1 MLDPSQENTETPKE
15 TKDLLPTMN
24 PDEEISLDSF
34 FQMAGMDSSQLEALC
49 GPITSTTT
57 PDDVHI
63 SLAEKNASFTH
74 QLQSTDTEETINHIK
89 ARYEAEIASYKRK
102 LSSYQD
108 GQQKQAQLIQ
118 KLQAKVMQYKKS
130 NSDLE
135 LEVEQLKAELET
147 SNKVLQTTTET
158 LNSRIDV
165 AETRARALEQE
176 RSYDMEN
183 TVNKLQ
189 EEQQRSSELS
199 RANELLRDQLE
210 QAVQAN
216 QGLSQDVARLTL
228 AWRHAAQQLDK
239 RESEWREEESA
250 FNDYFAAEHNRLLSL
265 WRAVVALRRQFAD
278 LRQQTDKDL
287 TNTRSEFTRY
297 INNIQS
303 ACTNLEANLRATE
316 AQNQA
321 SQVKTASFIEADM
334 TNRIQGL
341 TESLAR
347 SQARLAETET
357 KLTEVM
363 TAKER
368 LATQLAERDRILT
381 TMKQLH
387 TNFDIDVSLMK
398 NAKSYKRGKRLLH
411 DVLDN
416 HVTTMDMHKHDDCLS
431 EFEDEDDHL
440 KATKRLIEHTHVMHH
455 ALSQIAQLIIWD
467 ATIAD
472 TDEAQEPILN
482 LQNPDWSSTRIIPP
496 YSTESKQTASDLSP
510 DSKTRNDTNDANQQG
525 NKIHY
530 TKPAE
535 DIASLR
541 RLAHSKYQ
549 AGTSLHLAESTVNAV
564 QSALNRRATHVHRL
578 RLRSSGLKEQL
589 NNLTRR
595 GEESDMEKK
604 RLSEQLARLREEL
617 EVQNL
622 EMDKLSRERDRIK
635 QTLSLTKEE
644 HEMSE
649 SARQNLNEHVHE
661 IESELDRLR
670 TSLHDMRKQRD
681 ETITERDNLQ
691 TELDRTLRELDAIQK
706 TLSSTEQRAVNF
718 REELA
723 TIREQLRRVELE
735 KEILDQ
741 EKNDAITGAG
751 KIQAKIDELNEELN
765 QAHNREIQ
773 YKSRIA
779 RLETV
784 LESQEHD
791 AEQLTHQISLT
802 HAKET
807 RLAEE
812 RANLRVEL
820 QEQRDELEKLYSEK
834 SLTQSE
840 LEQARESTMRAE
852 TAKSRLEA
860 ELGDLARERMTLTES
875 LSEAQRQ
882 KASLME
888 DISTFR
894 RDSERQESLIMRLTN
909 EKEAISRHK
918 AELLLQLSI
927 VERDNRHLT
936 EIINTL
942 KSEKENLEAS
952 LFDMQQTI
960 EQLYHKQSQLE
971 RDVTDLRSRRDELQ
985 AELCRAHSNFQI
997 ELEKSERNSKK
1008 VGDQLTNELEDLR
1021 IALINAEK
1029 RAEEAENACLQ
1040 AVARADQ
1047 AVSLIDKQQ
1056 QQQKHLDVEQ
1066 LVDREYELRNS
1077 AEEMNRLTK
1086 ELLAAQRERD
1096 EARLLAER
1104 ERQRELSRATEEKIS
1119 LQEKVNA
1126 LQETITELQVTLD
1139 RTQKDAS
1146 TREEHERS
1154 ALRKATEEVRSF
1166 RNQLQEACSEHEREN
1181 RELRMR
1187 IHSLESQR
1195 DQWTKEVSELQL
1207 QIRLA
1212 EEVRDTNR
1220 TELVDSTCR
1229 IRALEET
1236 NDSSRRECSE
1246 LHQKL
1251 GELERENNA
1260 INRSNEELRK
1270 QLKCVELERVDLIR
1284 MTNSLKSKLQGTEM
1298 DRTSSEKRVAD
1309 LQVDLKEVTTLA
1321 NESKR
1326 EIVELRSK
1334 LQRLETEKVKLT
1346 EEIEE
1351 LKVRLRDSVNQE
1363 ESLKREKVTLKQKL
1377 MEIESTKSTLQSELT
1392 DLNHQ
1397 MSELEEILRSRERTA
1412 NQAAEDWQKDYQRLI
1427 ESRKSLQSK
1436 LDNSNIVISEL
1447 RTLLAESQTCIK
1459 GLESELNETLT
1470 TRQEAEAR
1478 LSAIHSILRR
1488 LIGFRQS
1495 QYTTQLQDMNKQQQQ
1510 MQQLNGHFDSSLAE
1524 QIDTLDKS
1532 HDAHSQWDYD
1542 GYMKNTSGI
1551 DSFEQQIDGF
1561 NESDSRRIKMMA
1573 EQVLNSQQDIK
1584 PEVSYTFRSE
1594 QIPKPRARGR
1604 RRYEAYTSS
1613 DPEDAQQKS
1622 LRRAKSASPTR
1633 VNRHDGF
1640 VLRSTSTE
1648 RANQQR
1654 LIDSTFYSGDENG
1667 YSFYPNYLT
1676 HLNDWSYKWLD
1687 TIRYHMNGYRVHA
1700 LPGSNLDPGAVRL
1713 ALRRFLRHLVKI
1725 ERERDDFDIKS
1736 KLNEEKLIEYS
1747 RQLNEREEQ
1756 LNEMRTNI
1764 NEMEKGKLE
1773 IMEQLNKMK
1782 NTITEHEN
1790 EMSKREY
1797 QYTTLNNQIKTLE
1810 QQLNSCETEKN
1821 QLQIRLDKSRAV
1833 EMKLEENR
1841 RELLHSL
1848 EEAETRYTQAEIV
1861 RRQLEGELQRCQ
1873 TMLNELES
1881 DKENLQSRLN
1891 LTGRQGTEMEMKIYN
1906 LQIELERATNAL
1918 DQTTLCVAELRDQ
1931 LTREKLAYANLQQ
1944 ELTRTQEHMEALQK
1958 RELNAEQEKRL
1969 LQERLDNNKTLLND
1983 TKVQLHEMMERVQKL
1998 QQETTDAATKRSEVE
2013 IQLKQLEKMSTECQH
2028 TNNELQIKINN
2039 IQVENANLTEKNANL
2054 LRSMNDAGIQKHEID
2069 CELTRVRREQI
2080 QWKKMAEK
2088 MERERAREQELNH
2101 TLRNE
2106 NSELMA
2112 TIRGLEE
2119 ETLNLRRE
2127 IQKLQVHMAQ
2137 QDEQYAAQLIE
2148 VNTKQRQELE
2158 NELDRQRN
2166 ALNDTQK
2173 TLQLKERSYKQRVR
2187 GLEDQIQQLKDQLAH
2202 ETNKRQLLY
2211 LKNPSSVNQSQP
2223 SLTSYGSSV
2232 TTTGCDYAE
2241 MKSAIDNNHQQDSF
2255 MMGLYKPTTAP
2266 SRYDP
2271 YYYQVTGS
2279 IPARLNRSTGSNLL
2293 IKPRRSFVEPRLY
2306 QSTTKINK
2314 QNLSN
2319 RYHSD
2324 DRNQQQQQHPEE
2336 NITTNTNI
2344 SPLEQPSLT
2353 RTPIAAS
2360 RSTWHESRDSAATIN
2375 RSTSDSTIRRIEDKS

>member
-1 MLDPSQENTETPKE
+1 
-15 TKDLLPTMN
+15 MN

-49 GPITSTTT
+49 CPISSTPACT

-63 SLAEKNASFTH
+63 SLAEKNSPFTH
-74 QLQSTDTEETINHIK
+74 QIQLTDTEETINHIK
-89 ARYEAEIASYKRK
+89 ARYEAEIANYKKK

-118 KLQAKVMQYKKS
+118 KLQAK
-130 NSDLE
+130 
-135 LEVEQLKAELET
+135 
-147 SNKVLQTTTET
+147 LQTTTET

-183 TVNKLQ
+183 TVNKLH
-189 EEQQRSSELS
+189 EEQQRSNELS
-199 RANELLRDQLE
+199 RENELLRDQLE
-210 QAVQAN
+210 QAIQAN

-250 FNDYFAAEHNRLLSL
+250 FNDYFAAEHSRLLSL

-287 TNTRSEFTRY
+287 TNTRTEFTRY
-297 INNIQS
+297 IGNIQS
-303 ACTNLEANLRATE
+303 ACNNLEANIRTAE

-321 SQVKTASFIEADM
+321 SQVKTSSFIEADM
-334 TNRIQGL
+334 ANRIQGL

-357 KLTEVM
+357 KLTDVM

-387 TNFDIDVSLMK
+387 SNFDIDSSLIK
-398 NAKSYKRGKRLLH
+398 NSKSYKRGKRLH
-411 DVLDN
+411 DVLDS
-416 HVTTMDMHKHDDCLS
+416 TTADINKHNDDLL

-482 LQNPDWSSTRIIPP
+482 LQNPDWSSTRIIP
-496 YSTESKQTASDLSP
+496 YSIESKQPVSDLSP
-510 DSKTRNDTNDANQQG
+510 NSKVQNEESDINQQG
-525 NKIHY
+525 NKIY
-530 TKPAE
+530 YIKPE
-535 DIASLR
+535 DISSLR

-549 AGTSLHLAESTVNAV
+549 AGSSLHLAESTVNAV

-595 GEESDMEKK
+595 GEESDVERK

-617 EVQNL
+617 EVQSL
-622 EMDKLSRERDRIK
+622 EVDKLSRERDRIK
-635 QTLSLTKEE
+635 QSLSLTKEE

-649 SARQNLNEHVHE
+649 SARQNLNEHVRE
-661 IESELDRLR
+661 IESELDRLK

-681 ETITERDNLQ
+681 EAISERDNLQ
-691 TELDRTLRELDAIQK
+691 TEQGRTLRELDAIQK
-706 TLSSTEQRAVNF
+706 TLGSTEQRVVNF

-741 EKNDAITGAG
+741 EKNDAITAAG
-751 KIQAKIDELNEELN
+751 KIQAKIDELNEDLN
-765 QAHNREIQ
+765 QAHNRENQ

-802 HAKET
+802 HAKES

-820 QEQRDELEKLYSEK
+820 QEQRDKIEKLYSEK

-852 TAKSRLEA
+852 TARSRLEA

-888 DISTFR
+888 DVSTFR
-894 RDSERQESLIMRLTN
+894 RDSERQEALIMRLTN

-927 VERDNRHLT
+927 IERDNRHLT

-942 KSEKENLEAS
+942 KSEKENLESS

-960 EQLYHKQSQLE
+960 EQLYYKQSQLE
-971 RDVTDLRSRRDELQ
+971 RDVSDLKNRRDELQ

-1029 RAEEAENACLQ
+1029 RAEEAEKACLQ
-1040 AVARADQ
+1040 AVERADQ
-1047 AVSLIDKQQ
+1047 AVNLIDKQQ
-1056 QQQKHLDVEQ
+1056 HVDVEQ
-1066 LVDREYELRNS
+1066 LVNREYELRSS

-1086 ELLAAQRERD
+1086 ELLTAQRERD
-1096 EARLLAER
+1096 EARLLGER
-1104 ERQRELSRATEEKIS
+1104 ERQRELSRATEEKVG

-1126 LQETITELQVTLD
+1126 LQETITELQITLE

-1146 TREEHERS
+1146 VREDRETS
-1154 ALRKATEEVRSF
+1154 ALRKATEEVKSF

-1187 IHSLESQR
+1187 IHSLESQK
-1195 DQWTKEVSELQL
+1195 DQWRKEVSELQIK
-1207 QIRLA
+1207 IRLA
-1212 EEVRDTNR
+1212 EEVRDTNH
-1220 TELVDSTCR
+1220 TELVDSTYR
-1229 IRALEET
+1229 IRALEEI

-1246 LHQKL
+1246 LSQKL
-1251 GELERENNA
+1251 GELEREKNA

-1270 QLKCVELERVDLIR
+1270 QLKCIELERVDLVR

-1309 LQVDLKEVTTLA
+1309 LQVGLKEATSLA

-1326 EIVELRSK
+1326 EIVELRGK
-1334 LQRLETEKVKLT
+1334 LQRVESENVKLT

-1351 LKVRLRDSVNQE
+1351 LKARLRESVNQE
-1363 ESLKREKVTLKQKL
+1363 ESLKREKVSLKQKL
-1377 MEIESTKSTLQSELT
+1377 MEIESAKSTLQSELT

-1412 NQAAEDWQKDYQRLI
+1412 NQAAEDWQKDYQRLV

-1495 QYTTQLQDMNKQQQQ
+1495 QYTTQLQNVNKQQQR
-1510 MQQLNGHFDSSLAE
+1510 QQLNDNFDSSLAE
-1524 QIDTLDKS
+1524 HIDELDKS
-1532 HDAHSQWDYD
+1532 HDVNSQWDYD

-1561 NESDSRRIKMMA
+1561 NDSDSKKLKMMA
-1573 EQVLNSQQDIK
+1573 EKVLSSQQDIK
-1584 PEVSYTFRSE
+1584 PEVLYTFRSE
-1594 QIPKPRARGR
+1594 QFPKPRVRGR
-1604 RRYEAYTSS
+1604 RRYEAYTNS
-1613 DPEDAQQKS
+1613 DPEYTRQ
-1622 LRRAKSASPTR
+1622 RRAKSASPTR
-1633 VNRHDGF
+1633 VNRYDGF
-1640 VLRSTSTE
+1640 ALRSTSTE
-1648 RANQQR
+1648 RADQQR

-1667 YSFYPNYLT
+1667 LLFHPDYLT
-1676 HLNDWSYKWLD
+1676 HLSDWSYKWLD
-1687 TIRYHMNGYRVHA
+1687 TIRYHMNSYRTHA

-1725 ERERDDFDIKS
+1725 ERERDDFDIKA
-1736 KLNEEKLIEYS
+1736 KLNEEKVVEYS

-1756 LNEMRTNI
+1756 LNEMKTNV
-1764 NEMEKGKLE
+1764 NDMEKGKLE

-1797 QYTTLNNQIKTLE
+1797 QYTTLHNQIKCLE
-1810 QQLNSCETEKN
+1810 QQLSTCEAEKN
-1821 QLQIRLDKSRAV
+1821 QLQIRLEKSRAA
-1833 EMKLEENR
+1833 EIKLEENR

-1873 TMLNELES
+1873 TILSELES

-1891 LTGRQGTEMEMKIYN
+1891 VSGRQGTEMEMKIYN

-1944 ELTRTQEHMEALQK
+1944 ELTRTQEHMEASQK

-1969 LQERLDNNKTLLND
+1969 LQERLDNNKNLLND

-1998 QQETTDAATKRSEVE
+1998 QMETTDAAAKRSEVE
-2013 IQLKQLEKMSTECQH
+2013 IQLKQLERLSTECQH
-2028 TNNELQIKINN
+2028 TNNELQMKINN

-2069 CELTRVRREQI
+2069 CELTRVRKEQI

-2088 MERERAREQELNH
+2088 MERERTKEQELNN

-2106 NSELMA
+2106 NSVLMT

-2173 TLQLKERSYKQRVR
+2173 TLQLKERSYKQRIR
-2187 GLEDQIQQLKDQLAH
+2187 GLEDQIQQLKDQLTH
-2202 ETNKRQLLY
+2202 ETSKRQLLY

-2223 SLTSYGSSV
+2223 SLTSYGTSV
-2232 TTTGCDYAE
+2232 TTTGYDYTE
-2241 MKSAIDNNHQQDSF
+2241 MKSSIDNNRQQDSF
-2255 MMGLYKPTTAP
+2255 LVGLYKPTTAP

-2271 YYYQVTGS
+2271 YYYQLTGS

-2293 IKPRRSFVEPRLY
+2293 IKPRRSFIESRPY
-2306 QSTTKINK
+2306 QSTTKIDKTNPST
-2314 QNLSN
+2314 Q
-2319 RYHSD
+2319 YHSD
-2324 DRNQQQQQHPEE
+2324 ERNRQRPEE
-2336 NITTNTNI
+2336 NITTNTDI
-2344 SPLEQPSLT
+2344 SPLEQSSLP

-2360 RSTWHESRDSAATIN
+2360 RSTWHESRDSTATIN
-2375 RSTSDSTIRRIEDKS
+2375 RSTSDSTIRPREDKSKGDN

>member
-1 MLDPSQENTETPKE
+1 
-15 TKDLLPTMN
+15 MN

-49 GPITSTTT
+49 CPISSTPACT

-63 SLAEKNASFTH
+63 SLAEKNSPFTH
-74 QLQSTDTEETINHIK
+74 QIQLTDTEETINHIK
-89 ARYEAEIASYKRK
+89 ARYEAEIANYKKK

-118 KLQAKVMQYKKS
+118 KLQAK
-130 NSDLE
+130 
-135 LEVEQLKAELET
+135 
-147 SNKVLQTTTET
+147 LQTTTET

-183 TVNKLQ
+183 TVNKLH
-189 EEQQRSSELS
+189 EEQQRSNELS
-199 RANELLRDQLE
+199 RENELLRDQLE
-210 QAVQAN
+210 QAIQAN

-250 FNDYFAAEHNRLLSL
+250 FNDYFAAEHSRLLSL

-287 TNTRSEFTRY
+287 TNTRTEFTRY
-297 INNIQS
+297 IGNIQS
-303 ACTNLEANLRATE
+303 ACNNLEANIRTAE

-321 SQVKTASFIEADM
+321 SQVKTSSFIEADM
-334 TNRIQGL
+334 ANRIQGL

-357 KLTEVM
+357 KLTDVM

-387 TNFDIDVSLMK
+387 SNFDIDSSLIK
-398 NAKSYKRGKRLLH
+398 NSKSYKRGKRLH
-411 DVLDN
+411 DVLDS
-416 HVTTMDMHKHDDCLS
+416 TTADINKHNDDLL

-482 LQNPDWSSTRIIPP
+482 LQNPDWSSTRIIP
-496 YSTESKQTASDLSP
+496 YSIESKQPVSDLSP
-510 DSKTRNDTNDANQQG
+510 NSKVQNEESDINQQG
-525 NKIHY
+525 NKIY
-530 TKPAE
+530 YIKPE
-535 DIASLR
+535 DISSLR

-549 AGTSLHLAESTVNAV
+549 AGSSLHLAESTVNAV

-595 GEESDMEKK
+595 GEESDVERK

-617 EVQNL
+617 EVQSL
-622 EMDKLSRERDRIK
+622 EVDKLSRERDRIK
-635 QTLSLTKEE
+635 QSLSLTKEE

-649 SARQNLNEHVHE
+649 SARQNLNEHVRE
-661 IESELDRLR
+661 IESELDRLK

-681 ETITERDNLQ
+681 EAISERDNLQ
-691 TELDRTLRELDAIQK
+691 TEQGRTLRELDAIQK
-706 TLSSTEQRAVNF
+706 TLGSTEQRVVNF

-741 EKNDAITGAG
+741 EKNDAITAAG
-751 KIQAKIDELNEELN
+751 KIQAKIDELNEDLN
-765 QAHNREIQ
+765 QAHNRENQ

-802 HAKET
+802 HAKES

-820 QEQRDELEKLYSEK
+820 QEQRDEIEKLYSEK

-852 TAKSRLEA
+852 TARSRLEA

-888 DISTFR
+888 DVSTFR
-894 RDSERQESLIMRLTN
+894 RDSERQEALIMRLTN

-927 VERDNRHLT
+927 IERDNRHLT

-942 KSEKENLEAS
+942 KSEKENLESS

-960 EQLYHKQSQLE
+960 EQLYYKQSQLE
-971 RDVTDLRSRRDELQ
+971 RDVSDLKNRRDELQ

-1029 RAEEAENACLQ
+1029 RAEEAEKACLQ
-1040 AVARADQ
+1040 AVERADQ
-1047 AVSLIDKQQ
+1047 AVNLIDKQQ
-1056 QQQKHLDVEQ
+1056 HVDVEQ
-1066 LVDREYELRNS
+1066 LVNREYELRSS

-1086 ELLAAQRERD
+1086 ELLTAQRERD
-1096 EARLLAER
+1096 EARLLGER
-1104 ERQRELSRATEEKIS
+1104 ERQRELSRATEEKVG

-1126 LQETITELQVTLD
+1126 LQETITELQITLE

-1146 TREEHERS
+1146 VREDRETS
-1154 ALRKATEEVRSF
+1154 ALRKATEEVKSF

-1187 IHSLESQR
+1187 IHSLESQK
-1195 DQWTKEVSELQL
+1195 DQWRKEVSELQIK
-1207 QIRLA
+1207 IRLA
-1212 EEVRDTNR
+1212 EEVRDTNH
-1220 TELVDSTCR
+1220 TELVDSTYR
-1229 IRALEET
+1229 IRALEEI

-1246 LHQKL
+1246 LSQKL
-1251 GELERENNA
+1251 GELEREKNA

-1270 QLKCVELERVDLIR
+1270 QLKCVELERVDLVR

-1309 LQVDLKEVTTLA
+1309 LQVGLKEATSLA

-1326 EIVELRSK
+1326 EIVELRGK
-1334 LQRLETEKVKLT
+1334 LQRVESENVKLT

-1351 LKVRLRDSVNQE
+1351 LKARLRESVNQE
-1363 ESLKREKVTLKQKL
+1363 ESLKREKVSLKQKL
-1377 MEIESTKSTLQSELT
+1377 MEIESAKSTLQSELT

-1412 NQAAEDWQKDYQRLI
+1412 NQAAEDWQKDYQRLV

-1495 QYTTQLQDMNKQQQQ
+1495 QYTTQLQNVNKQQQR
-1510 MQQLNGHFDSSLAE
+1510 QQLNDNFDSSLAE
-1524 QIDTLDKS
+1524 HIDELDKS
-1532 HDAHSQWDYD
+1532 HDVNSQWDYD

-1561 NESDSRRIKMMA
+1561 NDSDSKKLKMMA
-1573 EQVLNSQQDIK
+1573 EKVLSSQQDIK
-1584 PEVSYTFRSE
+1584 PEVLYTFRSE
-1594 QIPKPRARGR
+1594 QFPKPRVRGR
-1604 RRYEAYTSS
+1604 RRYEAYTNS
-1613 DPEDAQQKS
+1613 DPEYTRQ
-1622 LRRAKSASPTR
+1622 RRAKSASPTR
-1633 VNRHDGF
+1633 VNRYDGF
-1640 VLRSTSTE
+1640 ALRSTSTE
-1648 RANQQR
+1648 RADQQR

-1667 YSFYPNYLT
+1667 LLFHPDYLT
-1676 HLNDWSYKWLD
+1676 HLSDWSYKWLD
-1687 TIRYHMNGYRVHA
+1687 TIRYHMNSYRTHA

-1725 ERERDDFDIKS
+1725 ERERDDFDIKA
-1736 KLNEEKLIEYS
+1736 KLNEEKVVEYS

-1756 LNEMRTNI
+1756 LNEMKTNV
-1764 NEMEKGKLE
+1764 NDMEKGKLE

-1797 QYTTLNNQIKTLE
+1797 QYTTLHNQIKCLE
-1810 QQLNSCETEKN
+1810 QQLSTCEAEKN
-1821 QLQIRLDKSRAV
+1821 QLQIRLEKSRAA
-1833 EMKLEENR
+1833 EIKLEENR

-1873 TMLNELES
+1873 TILSELES

-1891 LTGRQGTEMEMKIYN
+1891 VSGRQGTEMEMKIYN

-1944 ELTRTQEHMEALQK
+1944 ELTRTQEHMEASQK

-1969 LQERLDNNKTLLND
+1969 LQERLDNNKNLLND

-1998 QQETTDAATKRSEVE
+1998 QMETTDAAAKRSEVE
-2013 IQLKQLEKMSTECQH
+2013 IQLKQLERLSTECQH
-2028 TNNELQIKINN
+2028 TNNELQMKINN

-2069 CELTRVRREQI
+2069 CELTRVRKEQI

-2088 MERERAREQELNH
+2088 MERERTKEQELNN

-2106 NSELMA
+2106 NSVLMT

-2173 TLQLKERSYKQRVR
+2173 TLQLKERSYKQRIR
-2187 GLEDQIQQLKDQLAH
+2187 GLEDQIQQLKDQLTH
-2202 ETNKRQLLY
+2202 ETSKRQLLY

-2223 SLTSYGSSV
+2223 SLTSYGTSV
-2232 TTTGCDYAE
+2232 TTTGYDYTE
-2241 MKSAIDNNHQQDSF
+2241 MKSSIDNNRQQDSF
-2255 MMGLYKPTTAP
+2255 LVGLYKPTTAP

-2271 YYYQVTGS
+2271 YYYQLTGS

-2293 IKPRRSFVEPRLY
+2293 IKPRRSFIESRPY
-2306 QSTTKINK
+2306 QSTTKIDKTNPST
-2314 QNLSN
+2314 Q
-2319 RYHSD
+2319 YHSD
-2324 DRNQQQQQHPEE
+2324 ERNRQRPEE
-2336 NITTNTNI
+2336 NITTNTDI
-2344 SPLEQPSLT
+2344 SPLEQSSLP

-2360 RSTWHESRDSAATIN
+2360 RSTWHESRDSTATIN
-2375 RSTSDSTIRRIEDKS
+2375 RSTSDSTIRPREDKSKGDN

>member
-1 MLDPSQENTETPKE
+1 
-15 TKDLLPTMN
+15 MN

-49 GPITSTTT
+49 CPISSTPACT

-63 SLAEKNASFTH
+63 SLAEKNSPFTH
-74 QLQSTDTEETINHIK
+74 QIQLTDTEETINHIK
-89 ARYEAEIASYKRK
+89 ARYEAEIANYKKK

-118 KLQAKVMQYKKS
+118 KLQAK
-130 NSDLE
+130 
-135 LEVEQLKAELET
+135 
-147 SNKVLQTTTET
+147 LQTTTET

-183 TVNKLQ
+183 TVNKLH
-189 EEQQRSSELS
+189 EEQQRSNELS
-199 RANELLRDQLE
+199 RENELLRDQLE
-210 QAVQAN
+210 QAIQAN

-250 FNDYFAAEHNRLLSL
+250 FNDYFAAEHSRLLSL

-287 TNTRSEFTRY
+287 TNTRTEFTRY
-297 INNIQS
+297 IGNIQS
-303 ACTNLEANLRATE
+303 ACNNLEANIRTAE

-321 SQVKTASFIEADM
+321 SQVKTSSFIEADM
-334 TNRIQGL
+334 ANRIQGL

-357 KLTEVM
+357 KLTDVM

-387 TNFDIDVSLMK
+387 SNFDIDSPLIK
-398 NAKSYKRGKRLLH
+398 NSKSYKRGKRLH

-416 HVTTMDMHKHDDCLS
+416 TTADINKHNDDLL

-482 LQNPDWSSTRIIPP
+482 LQNPDWSSTRIIP
-496 YSTESKQTASDLSP
+496 YSIESKQPVSDLLP
-510 DSKTRNDTNDANQQG
+510 NSKVKNEESDINQQG
-525 NKIHY
+525 NKIY
-530 TKPAE
+530 YIKPE
-535 DIASLR
+535 DISSLR

-549 AGTSLHLAESTVNAV
+549 AGSSLHLAESTVNAV

-595 GEESDMEKK
+595 GEESDVERK

-617 EVQNL
+617 EVQSL
-622 EMDKLSRERDRIK
+622 EVDKLSRERDRIK
-635 QTLSLTKEE
+635 QSLSLTKEE

-649 SARQNLNEHVHE
+649 SARQNLNEHVRE
-661 IESELDRLR
+661 IESELDRLK

-681 ETITERDNLQ
+681 EAISERDNLQ
-691 TELDRTLRELDAIQK
+691 TEQGRTLRELDAIQK
-706 TLSSTEQRAVNF
+706 TLGSTEQRAVNF

-741 EKNDAITGAG
+741 EKNDAITAAG
-751 KIQAKIDELNEELN
+751 KIQAKIDELNEDLN
-765 QAHNREIQ
+765 QAHNRENQ

-802 HAKET
+802 HAKES

-820 QEQRDELEKLYSEK
+820 QEQRDEIEKLYSEK

-852 TAKSRLEA
+852 TARSRLEA

-888 DISTFR
+888 DVSTFR
-894 RDSERQESLIMRLTN
+894 RDSERQEALIMRLTN

-927 VERDNRHLT
+927 IERDNRHLT

-942 KSEKENLEAS
+942 KSEKENLESS

-960 EQLYHKQSQLE
+960 EQLYYKQSQLE
-971 RDVTDLRSRRDELQ
+971 RDVSDLKNRRDELQ

-1029 RAEEAENACLQ
+1029 RAEEAEKACLQ
-1040 AVARADQ
+1040 AVERADQ
-1047 AVSLIDKQQ
+1047 AVNLIDKQQ
-1056 QQQKHLDVEQ
+1056 HVDVEQ
-1066 LVDREYELRNS
+1066 LVNREYELRSS

-1086 ELLAAQRERD
+1086 ELLTAQRERD

-1104 ERQRELSRATEEKIS
+1104 ERQRELSRATEEKVG

-1126 LQETITELQVTLD
+1126 LQETITELQITLE

-1146 TREEHERS
+1146 VREDRERS

-1187 IHSLESQR
+1187 IHSLESQK
-1195 DQWTKEVSELQL
+1195 DQWTKEVSELQIK
-1207 QIRLA
+1207 IRLA
-1212 EEVRDTNR
+1212 EEVRDTNH
-1220 TELVDSTCR
+1220 TELVDSTYR
-1229 IRALEET
+1229 IRALEEI

-1246 LHQKL
+1246 LSQKL
-1251 GELERENNA
+1251 GELEREKNA

-1270 QLKCVELERVDLIR
+1270 QLKCVELERVDLVR

-1309 LQVDLKEVTTLA
+1309 LQVGLKEATSLA

-1326 EIVELRSK
+1326 EIVELRGK
-1334 LQRLETEKVKLT
+1334 LQRVESENVKLT

-1351 LKVRLRDSVNQE
+1351 LKARLRESVNQE
-1363 ESLKREKVTLKQKL
+1363 ESLKREKVSLKQKL
-1377 MEIESTKSTLQSELT
+1377 MEIESAKSTLQSELT

-1412 NQAAEDWQKDYQRLI
+1412 NQAAEDWQKDYQRLV

-1488 LIGFRQS
+1488 LLGFRQS
-1495 QYTTQLQDMNKQQQQ
+1495 QYTTQLQNMNKQQQR
-1510 MQQLNGHFDSSLAE
+1510 QQLNDNFDSSLAE
-1524 QIDTLDKS
+1524 HIDELDKS
-1532 HDAHSQWDYD
+1532 HDVNSQWDYD

-1561 NESDSRRIKMMA
+1561 NDSDSKKLKMMA
-1573 EQVLNSQQDIK
+1573 EKVLSSQQDIK
-1584 PEVSYTFRSE
+1584 PEVLYTFRSE
-1594 QIPKPRARGR
+1594 QFPKPRVRGR
-1604 RRYEAYTSS
+1604 RRYEAYTNS
-1613 DPEDAQQKS
+1613 DPEYTRQKS

-1633 VNRHDGF
+1633 VNRYDGF
-1640 VLRSTSTE
+1640 ALRSTSTE
-1648 RANQQR
+1648 RADQQR

-1667 YSFYPNYLT
+1667 LLFHPDYLT
-1676 HLNDWSYKWLD
+1676 HLSDWSYKWLD
-1687 TIRYHMNGYRVHA
+1687 TIRYHMNSYRTHA

-1725 ERERDDFDIKS
+1725 ERERDDFDIKA
-1736 KLNEEKLIEYS
+1736 KLNEEKVVEYS

-1756 LNEMRTNI
+1756 LNEMKTNV
-1764 NEMEKGKLE
+1764 NDMEKGKLE

-1797 QYTTLNNQIKTLE
+1797 QYTTLHNQIKCLE
-1810 QQLNSCETEKN
+1810 QQLSTCEAEKN
-1821 QLQIRLDKSRAV
+1821 QLQIRLEKSRAA
-1833 EMKLEENR
+1833 EIKLEENR

-1873 TMLNELES
+1873 TILSELES

-1891 LTGRQGTEMEMKIYN
+1891 VSGRQGTEMEMKIYN

-1944 ELTRTQEHMEALQK
+1944 ELTRTQEHMEASQK

-1969 LQERLDNNKTLLND
+1969 LQERLDNNKNLLND

-1998 QQETTDAATKRSEVE
+1998 QMETTDAAAKRSEVE
-2013 IQLKQLEKMSTECQH
+2013 IQLKQLERLSTECQH
-2028 TNNELQIKINN
+2028 TNNELQMKINN

-2069 CELTRVRREQI
+2069 CELTRVRKEQI

-2088 MERERAREQELNH
+2088 MERERTKEQELNN

-2106 NSELMA
+2106 NSVLMT

-2173 TLQLKERSYKQRVR
+2173 TLQLKERSYKQRIR
-2187 GLEDQIQQLKDQLAH
+2187 GLEDQIQQLKDQLTH
-2202 ETNKRQLLY
+2202 ETSKRQLLY

-2232 TTTGCDYAE
+2232 TTTGYDYTE
-2241 MKSAIDNNHQQDSF
+2241 MKSSIDNNRQQDSF
-2255 MMGLYKPTTAP
+2255 LVGLYKPTTAP

-2271 YYYQVTGS
+2271 YYYQLTGS

-2293 IKPRRSFVEPRLY
+2293 IKPRRSFIESRPY
-2306 QSTTKINK
+2306 QSTTKIDKTNPST
-2314 QNLSN
+2314 Q
-2319 RYHSD
+2319 YHSD
-2324 DRNQQQQQHPEE
+2324 ERNRQRLEE
-2336 NITTNTNI
+2336 NITTNTDI
-2344 SPLEQPSLT
+2344 SPLEQSSLP

-2360 RSTWHESRDSAATIN
+2360 RSTWRESRDSTATIN
-2375 RSTSDSTIRRIEDKS
+2375 RSTSDSTIRPREDKSKGDN

>member
-1 MLDPSQENTETPKE
+1 
-15 TKDLLPTMN
+15 
-24 PDEEISLDSF
+24 
-34 FQMAGMDSSQLEALC
+34 
-49 GPITSTTT
+49 
-57 PDDVHI
+57 
-63 SLAEKNASFTH
+63 
-74 QLQSTDTEETINHIK
+74 
-89 ARYEAEIASYKRK
+89 
-102 LSSYQD
+102 
-108 GQQKQAQLIQ
+108 
-118 KLQAKVMQYKKS
+118 
-130 NSDLE
+130 
-135 LEVEQLKAELET
+135 
-147 SNKVLQTTTET
+147 
-158 LNSRIDV
+158 
-165 AETRARALEQE
+165 
-176 RSYDMEN
+176 MEN
-183 TVNKLQ
+183 TVNKLH
-189 EEQQRSSELS
+189 EEQQRSNELS
-199 RANELLRDQLE
+199 RENELLRDQLE
-210 QAVQAN
+210 QAIQAN

-250 FNDYFAAEHNRLLSL
+250 FNDYFAAEHSRLLSL

-287 TNTRSEFTRY
+287 TNTRTEFTRY
-297 INNIQS
+297 IGNIQS
-303 ACTNLEANLRATE
+303 ACNNLEANIRTAE

-321 SQVKTASFIEADM
+321 SQVKTSSFIEADM
-334 TNRIQGL
+334 ANRIQGL

-357 KLTEVM
+357 KLTDVM

-387 TNFDIDVSLMK
+387 SNFDIDSPLIK
-398 NAKSYKRGKRLLH
+398 NSKSYKRGKRLH

-416 HVTTMDMHKHDDCLS
+416 TTADINKHNDDLL

-482 LQNPDWSSTRIIPP
+482 LQNPDWSSTRIIP
-496 YSTESKQTASDLSP
+496 YSIESKQPVSDLSP
-510 DSKTRNDTNDANQQG
+510 NSKVQNEESDINQQG
-525 NKIHY
+525 NKIY
-530 TKPAE
+530 YIKPE
-535 DIASLR
+535 DISSLR

-549 AGTSLHLAESTVNAV
+549 AGSSLHLAESTVNAV

-595 GEESDMEKK
+595 GEESDVERK

-617 EVQNL
+617 EVQSL
-622 EMDKLSRERDRIK
+622 EVDKLSRERDRIK
-635 QTLSLTKEE
+635 QSLSLTKEE

-649 SARQNLNEHVHE
+649 SARQNLNEHVRE
-661 IESELDRLR
+661 IESELDRLK

-681 ETITERDNLQ
+681 EATQNVIIYKLNKVVQ
-691 TELDRTLRELDAIQK
+691 TTCCKL
-706 TLSSTEQRAVNF
+706 

-741 EKNDAITGAG
+741 EKNDAITAAG
-751 KIQAKIDELNEELN
+751 KIQAKIDELNEDLN
-765 QAHNREIQ
+765 QAHNRENQ

-802 HAKET
+802 HAKES

-820 QEQRDELEKLYSEK
+820 QEQRDEIEKLYSEK

-852 TAKSRLEA
+852 TARSRLEA

-888 DISTFR
+888 DVSTFR
-894 RDSERQESLIMRLTN
+894 RDSERQEALIMRLTN

-927 VERDNRHLT
+927 IERDNRHLT

-942 KSEKENLEAS
+942 KSEKENLESS

-960 EQLYHKQSQLE
+960 EQLYYKQSQLE
-971 RDVTDLRSRRDELQ
+971 RDVSDLKNRRDELQ

-1029 RAEEAENACLQ
+1029 RAEEAEKACLQ
-1040 AVARADQ
+1040 AVERADQ
-1047 AVSLIDKQQ
+1047 AVNLIDKQQ
-1056 QQQKHLDVEQ
+1056 HVDVEQ
-1066 LVDREYELRNS
+1066 LVNREYELRSS

-1086 ELLAAQRERD
+1086 ELLTAQRERD

-1104 ERQRELSRATEEKIS
+1104 ERQRELSRATEEKVG

-1126 LQETITELQVTLD
+1126 LQETITELQTTLE

-1146 TREEHERS
+1146 VREDRERS

-1187 IHSLESQR
+1187 IHSLESQK
-1195 DQWTKEVSELQL
+1195 DQWTKEVSELQIK
-1207 QIRLA
+1207 IRLA

-1220 TELVDSTCR
+1220 TELVDSTYR
-1229 IRALEET
+1229 IRALEEI

-1246 LHQKL
+1246 LSQKL
-1251 GELERENNA
+1251 GELEREKTA

-1270 QLKCVELERVDLIR
+1270 QLKCVELERVDLVR

-1309 LQVDLKEVTTLA
+1309 LQVGLKEATTLA

-1326 EIVELRSK
+1326 EIVELRGK
-1334 LQRLETEKVKLT
+1334 LQRVESENVKLT

-1351 LKVRLRDSVNQE
+1351 LKARLRESVNQE
-1363 ESLKREKVTLKQKL
+1363 ESLKREKVSLKQKL
-1377 MEIESTKSTLQSELT
+1377 MEIESAKSTLQSELT

-1412 NQAAEDWQKDYQRLI
+1412 NQAAEDWQKDYQRLV

-1495 QYTTQLQDMNKQQQQ
+1495 QYTTQLQNVNKQQQR
-1510 MQQLNGHFDSSLAE
+1510 QQLNDNFDSSLAE
-1524 QIDTLDKS
+1524 HIDELDKS
-1532 HDAHSQWDYD
+1532 HDVNSQWDYD

-1561 NESDSRRIKMMA
+1561 NDSDSKKLKMMA
-1573 EQVLNSQQDIK
+1573 EKVLNSQQDIK
-1584 PEVSYTFRSE
+1584 PEVLYTFRSE
-1594 QIPKPRARGR
+1594 QFPKPRVRGR
-1604 RRYEAYTSS
+1604 RRYEAYNNS
-1613 DPEDAQQKS
+1613 DPEYTRQKS

-1633 VNRHDGF
+1633 VNRYDGF
-1640 VLRSTSTE
+1640 ALRSTSTE
-1648 RANQQR
+1648 RADQQR

-1667 YSFYPNYLT
+1667 LLFHPDYLT
-1676 HLNDWSYKWLD
+1676 HLSDWSYKWLD
-1687 TIRYHMNGYRVHA
+1687 TIRYHMNSYRTHA

-1725 ERERDDFDIKS
+1725 ERERDDFDIKA
-1736 KLNEEKLIEYS
+1736 KLNEEKVVEYS

-1756 LNEMRTNI
+1756 LNEMKI
-1764 NEMEKGKLE
+1764 NANDMEKGKLE

-1797 QYTTLNNQIKTLE
+1797 QYTTLHNQIKGLE
-1810 QQLNSCETEKN
+1810 QQLSTCEAEKN
-1821 QLQIRLDKSRAV
+1821 QLQIRLEKSRAA
-1833 EMKLEENR
+1833 EIKLEENR

-1873 TMLNELES
+1873 TILSELES

-1891 LTGRQGTEMEMKIYN
+1891 VSGRQGTEMEMKIYN

-1944 ELTRTQEHMEALQK
+1944 ELTRTQEHMEASQK

-1969 LQERLDNNKTLLND
+1969 LQERLDNNKNLLND

-1998 QQETTDAATKRSEVE
+1998 QMETTDAAAKRSEVE
-2013 IQLKQLEKMSTECQH
+2013 IQLKQLERLSTECQH
-2028 TNNELQIKINN
+2028 TNNELQMKINN

-2069 CELTRVRREQI
+2069 CELTRVRKEQI

-2088 MERERAREQELNH
+2088 MERERTKEQELNN

-2106 NSELMA
+2106 NSVLMT

-2173 TLQLKERSYKQRVR
+2173 TLQLKERSYKQRIR
-2187 GLEDQIQQLKDQLAH
+2187 GLEDQIQQLKDQLTH

-2232 TTTGCDYAE
+2232 TTTGYDYTE
-2241 MKSAIDNNHQQDSF
+2241 MKSSIDNNRQQDSF
-2255 MMGLYKPTTAP
+2255 LVGLYKPTTAP

-2271 YYYQVTGS
+2271 YYYQLTGS

-2293 IKPRRSFVEPRLY
+2293 IKPRRSFIESRPY
-2306 QSTTKINK
+2306 QSTTKIDKTNPST
-2314 QNLSN
+2314 Q
-2319 RYHSD
+2319 YHSD
-2324 DRNQQQQQHPEE
+2324 ERNRRPEE
-2336 NITTNTNI
+2336 NITTNTDI
-2344 SPLEQPSLT
+2344 SPLEQSSLP

-2360 RSTWHESRDSAATIN
+2360 RSTWHESRDSTATIN
-2375 RSTSDSTIRRIEDKS
+2375 RSTSDSTIRPREDKSKGDN

>member
-1 MLDPSQENTETPKE
+1 
-15 TKDLLPTMN
+15 
-24 PDEEISLDSF
+24 
-34 FQMAGMDSSQLEALC
+34 MA
-49 GPITSTTT
+49 
-57 PDDVHI
+57 
-63 SLAEKNASFTH
+63 
-74 QLQSTDTEETINHIK
+74 
-89 ARYEAEIASYKRK
+89 
-102 LSSYQD
+102 
-108 GQQKQAQLIQ
+108 
-118 KLQAKVMQYKKS
+118 
-130 NSDLE
+130 
-135 LEVEQLKAELET
+135 
-147 SNKVLQTTTET
+147 
-158 LNSRIDV
+158 
-165 AETRARALEQE
+165 
-176 RSYDMEN
+176 
-183 TVNKLQ
+183 
-189 EEQQRSSELS
+189 
-199 RANELLRDQLE
+199 
-210 QAVQAN
+210 
-216 QGLSQDVARLTL
+216 
-228 AWRHAAQQLDK
+228 
-239 RESEWREEESA
+239 
-250 FNDYFAAEHNRLLSL
+250 
-265 WRAVVALRRQFAD
+265 
-278 LRQQTDKDL
+278 
-287 TNTRSEFTRY
+287 
-297 INNIQS
+297 
-303 ACTNLEANLRATE
+303 
-316 AQNQA
+316 
-321 SQVKTASFIEADM
+321 
-334 TNRIQGL
+334 NRIQGL

-357 KLTEVM
+357 KLTDVM

-387 TNFDIDVSLMK
+387 SNFDIDSSLIK
-398 NAKSYKRGKRLLH
+398 NSKSYKRGKRLH

-416 HVTTMDMHKHDDCLS
+416 TTANINKHNDDLL

-440 KATKRLIEHTHVMHH
+440 KATKRLIEHTHIMHH

-482 LQNPDWSSTRIIPP
+482 LQNPDWSSTRILP
-496 YSTESKQTASDLSP
+496 YSIETKQPVSNLSP
-510 DSKTRNDTNDANQQG
+510 DSKKQNEESDINQQG
-525 NKIHY
+525 NKIY
-530 TKPAE
+530 YIKPE
-535 DIASLR
+535 DISSLR

-549 AGTSLHLAESTVNAV
+549 AGSSLHLAESTVNAV

-578 RLRSSGLKEQL
+578 RLRSSGLKEQV

-595 GEESDMEKK
+595 SEESDVERK

-617 EVQNL
+617 EVQSL
-622 EMDKLSRERDRIK
+622 EVDKLSRERDRIK

-649 SARQNLNEHVHE
+649 SARQNLNEHVRE
-661 IESELDRLR
+661 IESELDRLK
-670 TSLHDMRKQRD
+670 TSLRDMRKELD
-681 ETITERDNLQ
+681 EAISERDNLQ
-691 TELDRTLRELDAIQK
+691 TEQSRTLRELDAIQK

-741 EKNDAITGAG
+741 EKNDAITTAS
-751 KIQAKIDELNEELN
+751 KIQAKIDELNEDLN
-765 QAHNREIQ
+765 QAHNRENQ

-802 HAKET
+802 HAKES

-834 SLTQSE
+834 SLIQSE
-840 LEQARESTMRAE
+840 LEQTREASMRAE
-852 TAKSRLEA
+852 TARSRLEA

-888 DISTFR
+888 DVSTFR
-894 RDSERQESLIMRLTN
+894 RDSERQEALIMRLTN
-909 EKEAISRHK
+909 EKESISRHK

-927 VERDNRHLT
+927 IERDNRHLT

-942 KSEKENLEAS
+942 KSEKESLESS

-960 EQLYHKQSQLE
+960 EQLYYKQSQLE
-971 RDVTDLRSRRDELQ
+971 RDVSDLRNRRDELQ

-1029 RAEEAENACLQ
+1029 RAEEAEKACLQ
-1040 AVARADQ
+1040 AVERADQ
-1047 AVSLIDKQQ
+1047 AVNLIDKQQ
-1056 QQQKHLDVEQ
+1056 HVDVEQ
-1066 LVDREYELRNS
+1066 LVDREYELRSS

-1086 ELLAAQRERD
+1086 ELLTAQRERD

-1104 ERQRELSRATEEKIS
+1104 ERQRELSRATEEKVG

-1126 LQETITELQVTLD
+1126 LQETITELQITLE

-1146 TREEHERS
+1146 VREDRERS

-1207 QIRLA
+1207 KIRLA

-1220 TELVDSTCR
+1220 TELVDSTYR

-1236 NDSSRRECSE
+1236 NDSSRRECNE
-1246 LHQKL
+1246 LSQKL
-1251 GELERENNA
+1251 GELERERNA

-1270 QLKCVELERVDLIR
+1270 QLKCVELERVDLVR
-1284 MTNSLKSKLQGTEM
+1284 MTNSLKAKLQGTEM
-1298 DRTSSEKRVAD
+1298 DRTSSEKRVTD
-1309 LQVDLKEVTTLA
+1309 LQVGLKEATNLA

-1326 EIVELRSK
+1326 EIVELRGK
-1334 LQRLETEKVKLT
+1334 LQRVESENVKLT

-1351 LKVRLRDSVNQE
+1351 LKSRLRESVNQE
-1363 ESLKREKVTLKQKL
+1363 ESLKREKVSLKQKL
-1377 MEIESTKSTLQSELT
+1377 LEIESAKSTLQSELT

-1412 NQAAEDWQKDYQRLI
+1412 NQAAEDWQKDYQRLV

-1495 QYTTQLQDMNKQQQQ
+1495 QYTTQLQNMNKQQQR
-1510 MQQLNGHFDSSLAE
+1510 QQVNDNFDSSLAE
-1524 QIDTLDKS
+1524 HIDELDKT
-1532 HDAHSQWDYD
+1532 HDVHSQWDYD

-1561 NESDSRRIKMMA
+1561 NDSDSKKLKMMA

-1584 PEVSYTFRSE
+1584 PDVSYTFRSE
-1594 QIPKPRARGR
+1594 QFPKPRVRGR
-1604 RRYEAYTSS
+1604 RRYEAYTNS
-1613 DPEDAQQKS
+1613 DPECTQQKS
-1622 LRRAKSASPTR
+1622 SRRAKSASPTK
-1633 VNRHDGF
+1633 VNRYDGF
-1640 VLRSTSTE
+1640 ALRSTSTE

-1667 YSFYPNYLT
+1667 FSFHPDYLT
-1676 HLNDWSYKWLD
+1676 HLSDWSYKWLD
-1687 TIRYHMNGYRVHA
+1687 TIRYHMNSYRTHA

-1725 ERERDDFDIKS
+1725 ERERDDFDIKA
-1736 KLNEEKLIEYS
+1736 KLNEEKVVEYS

-1756 LNEMRTNI
+1756 LNEMKTNV
-1764 NEMEKGKLE
+1764 NDMEKGKLE

-1790 EMSKREY
+1790 EISKREY
-1797 QYTTLNNQIKTLE
+1797 EYTTLHNQIKSLE
-1810 QQLNSCETEKN
+1810 QQLK
-1821 QLQIRLDKSRAV
+1821 KSRAA
-1833 EMKLEENR
+1833 EIKLEENR

-1873 TMLNELES
+1873 TILSELES

-1891 LTGRQGTEMEMKIYN
+1891 VTGRQGTEMEIKIYN

-1931 LTREKLAYANLQQ
+1931 LAREKLAYANLQQ
-1944 ELTRTQEHMEALQK
+1944 ELTRTQEHMEASQK

-1969 LQERLDNNKTLLND
+1969 LQERLDNNKNLLND

-1998 QQETTDAATKRSEVE
+1998 QMETADAAAKRSEVE
-2013 IQLKQLEKMSTECQH
+2013 IQLKQLERLSTECQH
-2028 TNNELQIKINN
+2028 TNNELQMKINN

-2069 CELTRVRREQI
+2069 CELTRVRKEQI

-2088 MERERAREQELNH
+2088 MERERTKEQELNN

-2106 NSELMA
+2106 NSVLMT

-2173 TLQLKERSYKQRVR
+2173 TLQLKERSYKQRIR
-2187 GLEDQIQQLKDQLAH
+2187 GLEDQD
-2202 ETNKRQLLY
+2202 
-2211 LKNPSSVNQSQP
+2211 SSFV
-2223 SLTSYGSSV
+2223 
-2232 TTTGCDYAE
+2232 
-2241 MKSAIDNNHQQDSF
+2241 
-2255 MMGLYKPTTAP
+2255 GLYKPTTAP

-2271 YYYQVTGS
+2271 YYYQITGS

-2293 IKPRRSFVEPRLY
+2293 IKPRRSFVEPRPY
-2306 QSTTKINK
+2306 QSTTKIDKTNPPTRY
-2314 QNLSN
+2314 SSDGRN
-2319 RYHSD
+2319 RQ
-2324 DRNQQQQQHPEE
+2324 RPEE
-2336 NITTNTNI
+2336 NITTNTDI
-2344 SPLEQPSLT
+2344 SPLEQSSLP

-2360 RSTWHESRDSAATIN
+2360 RSTWHESRDSTATIN
-2375 RSTSDSTIRRIEDKS
+2375 RSTSDSTIRPREDKSKGDN

>member
-1 MLDPSQENTETPKE
+1 MSKRSQDIEESFKEN
-15 TKDLLPTMN
+15 KDIPLTMN

-34 FQMAGMDSSQLEALC
+34 FQMVGMDSSQLEALC
-49 GPITSTTT
+49 YPITSTAACT

-63 SLAEKNASFTH
+63 SLSGKNSPFTH
-74 QLQSTDTEETINHIK
+74 PLHSTDTEETINHIK
-89 ARYEAEIASYKRK
+89 ARYEAEIANYKRK

-118 KLQAKVMQYKKS
+118 KLQAKVLQYKKS
-130 NSDLE
+130 SSDLE

-158 LNSRIDV
+158 LNARIDV

-176 RSYDMEN
+176 RSYDIEN

-189 EEQQRSSELS
+189 EEQQRSNELS
-199 RANELLRDQLE
+199 RTNELLRDQLE

-250 FNDYFAAEHNRLLSL
+250 FNDYFAAEHSRLLSL
-265 WRAVVALRRQFAD
+265 WRAVVALRRQFAE

-287 TNTRSEFTRY
+287 INIRTEFTRY
-297 INNIQS
+297 LGNIQS
-303 ACTNLEANLRATE
+303 ACCNLEANQRTAE

-321 SQVKTASFIEADM
+321 SQVKTASFIEADIA
-334 TNRIQGL
+334 NRVQGL

-357 KLTEVM
+357 KLTEIM

-387 TNFDIDVSLMK
+387 SNFDIDSSLTRSS
-398 NAKSYKRGKRLLH
+398 KSYKRSKRLH

-416 HVTTMDMHKHDDCLS
+416 TTNDIGKHIDDLS
-431 EFEDEDDHL
+431 ECEDEDDHL

-482 LQNPDWSSTRIIPP
+482 LQNPEWSSTRIVP
-496 YSTESKQTASDLSP
+496 YSLDGKHTVYDISADNKAQIEGGDVKQ
-510 DSKTRNDTNDANQQG
+510 QE
-525 NKIHY
+525 NKICF
-530 TKPAE
+530 TKPE
-535 DIASLR
+535 DISSLR
-541 RLAHSKYQ
+541 RFASSKYQ
-549 AGTSLHLAESTVNAV
+549 AGSSLHLAESTVNAV
-564 QSALNRRATHVHRL
+564 QTALNRRATHVHRL
-578 RLRSSGLKEQL
+578 RLRSSGLKEQI

-595 GEESDMEKK
+595 GEESDVERK
-604 RLSEQLARLREEL
+604 RLSEQLAKLREEL
-617 EVQNL
+617 EVQSL

-649 SARQNLNEHVHE
+649 SARQNLNEHIRE

-681 ETITERDNLQ
+681 ETIAERDHLQ
-691 TELDRTLRELDAIQK
+691 SEQNRVLRELDGIQK
-706 TLSSTEQRAVNF
+706 TLTSTEQRAVNF

-741 EKNDAITGAG
+741 EKNDAITAVT
-751 KIQAKIDELNEELN
+751 KIQAKIEELNEDLN
-765 QAHNREIQ
+765 QARNRENQ

-812 RANLRVEL
+812 RANLRAEL
-820 QEQRDELEKLYSEK
+820 QEQRDELEKLYSER
-834 SLTQSE
+834 SITQSE

-852 TAKSRLEA
+852 TARSRLEA
-860 ELGDLARERMTLTES
+860 ELSELARERMTLTES

-894 RDSERQESLIMRLTN
+894 RDSERQEALIMRLTN

-942 KSEKENLEAS
+942 KSEKESLESS

-971 RDVTDLRSRRDELQ
+971 RDVSDLKNRRDELQ
-985 AELCRAHSNFQI
+985 TELSRAHSNFQI
-997 ELEKSERNSKK
+997 ELEKSQRSSRE
-1008 VGDQLTNELEDLR
+1008 VGDQLTNELQDLR
-1021 IALINAEK
+1021 IALLSAEK

-1047 AVSLIDKQQ
+1047 AVSIIDKQQ
-1056 QQQKHLDVEQ
+1056 QQQHVDVEQ
-1066 LVDREYELRNS
+1066 LVDKEYELRNS

-1086 ELLAAQRERD
+1086 ELLTAQRERD

-1104 ERQRELSRATEEKIS
+1104 ERQRALSRATEEKVS

-1126 LQETITELQVTLD
+1126 LQETITELQITLD

-1146 TREEHERS
+1146 TREDQERS

-1212 EEVRDTNR
+1212 EEVRDSNR

-1236 NDSSRRECSE
+1236 NDSSRRECCE
-1246 LHQKL
+1246 LRQKL
-1251 GELERENNA
+1251 GELEREKNA
-1260 INRSNEELRK
+1260 INYSNEELRK
-1270 QLKCVELERVDLIR
+1270 QLKCAELERVDLVR

-1309 LQVDLKEVTTLA
+1309 LQVGLKEATNLVS
-1321 NESKR
+1321 ESKR
-1326 EIVELRSK
+1326 EIMELRSK
-1334 LQRLETEKVKLT
+1334 LQRMESDKKKLT

-1351 LKVRLRDSVNQE
+1351 LKSRLNESMNQE
-1363 ESLKREKVTLKQKL
+1363 ESLKREKIVLKQKL
-1377 MEIESTKSTLQSELT
+1377 LEIEAAKSTLQSELS

-1412 NQAAEDWQKDYQRLI
+1412 NQAADDWQKDYQRLI
-1427 ESRKSLQSK
+1427 ESKKCLQSK
-1436 LDNSNIVISEL
+1436 LDNSNLVISEL

-1495 QYTTQLQDMNKQQQQ
+1495 QYTTQLQNLNRQQTQQKQFQ
-1510 MQQLNGHFDSSLAE
+1510 QQLNGNFDSSLAE
-1524 QIDTLDKS
+1524 NIDELEKS
-1532 HDAHSQWDYD
+1532 HDIHSHWDYD

-1551 DSFEQQIDGF
+1551 ESFEQQIDGL
-1561 NESDSRRIKMMA
+1561 NESDSRRLKMMA

-1584 PEVSYTFRSE
+1584 PDVSYTFRSE
-1594 QIPKPRARGR
+1594 QMPKPRARGR
-1604 RRYEAYTSS
+1604 RRYEAYTNS
-1613 DPEDAQQKS
+1613 DIEYTQQKS
-1622 LRRAKSASPTR
+1622 FRRAKSASPTR
-1633 VNRHDGF
+1633 VNRYDGF

-1648 RANQQR
+1648 GANQQR
-1654 LIDSTFYSGDENG
+1654 LHDSTFYSGDENG
-1667 YSFYPNYLT
+1667 FSFYPNYLT
-1676 HLNDWSYKWLD
+1676 HLSDWSCRWLD
-1687 TIRYHMNGYRVHA
+1687 TIRYHMNGYRTHA

-1725 ERERDDFDIKS
+1725 ERERDDFDIKA
-1736 KLNEEKLIEYS
+1736 KLNEEKVVEYS

-1756 LNEMRTNI
+1756 LNQMKTNF
-1764 NEMEKGKLE
+1764 NDMEKGKLE

-1797 QYTTLNNQIKTLE
+1797 QYTTLHNQIKSLE
-1810 QQLNSCETEKN
+1810 QQLNSCEAEKN
-1821 QLQIRLDKSRAV
+1821 HLQIRLEKSRTT
-1833 EMKLEENR
+1833 EIKLEENR

-1848 EEAETRYTQAEIV
+1848 EEAETRYTQAEII

-1873 TMLNELES
+1873 TILSELES

-1891 LTGRQGTEMEMKIYN
+1891 MTGRQGTEMEMKIYN
-1906 LQIELERATNAL
+1906 LQIELERVTNAL
-1918 DQTTLCVAELRDQ
+1918 DQTTVCVAELRDQ

-1944 ELTRTQEHMEALQK
+1944 ELTRTQEHMEALHK

-1969 LQERLDNNKTLLND
+1969 LQERLDNSKNLLND

-1998 QQETTDAATKRSEVE
+1998 QMETSDAAAKRAEVE
-2013 IQLKQLEKMSTECQH
+2013 TQLKQLEKLSSECQQ
-2028 TNNELQIKINN
+2028 TNSELQMKLNN

-2069 CELTRVRREQI
+2069 CELTRVKKEQI
-2080 QWKKMAEK
+2080 QWRKMAEK
-2088 MERERAREQELNH
+2088 MERERAKEQELNN

-2106 NSELMA
+2106 NSELMT
-2112 TIRGLEE
+2112 TIRRLEE

-2187 GLEDQIQQLKDQLAH
+2187 GLEDQVRLW
-2202 ETNKRQLLY
+2202 
-2211 LKNPSSVNQSQP
+2211 
-2223 SLTSYGSSV
+2223 
-2232 TTTGCDYAE
+2232 C
-2241 MKSAIDNNHQQDSF
+2241 
-2255 MMGLYKPTTAP
+2255 
-2266 SRYDP
+2266 
-2271 YYYQVTGS
+2271 S
-2279 IPARLNRSTGSNLL
+2279 IL
-2293 IKPRRSFVEPRLY
+2293 IILFTFYSCCTLHY
-2306 QSTTKINK
+2306 
-2314 QNLSN
+2314 
-2319 RYHSD
+2319 
-2324 DRNQQQQQHPEE
+2324 
-2336 NITTNTNI
+2336 
-2344 SPLEQPSLT
+2344 
-2353 RTPIAAS
+2353 
-2360 RSTWHESRDSAATIN
+2360 
-2375 RSTSDSTIRRIEDKS
+2375 

>member
-1 MLDPSQENTETPKE
+1 MNMDAKE
-15 TKDLLPTMN
+15 LLSSMN

-49 GPITSTTT
+49 CPISST

-63 SLAEKNASFTH
+63 SLTDKNSPFTH
-74 QLQSTDTEETINHIK
+74 QIQLTDTEETINHIK
-89 ARYEAEIASYKRK
+89 ARYEAEITNYKKK

-118 KLQAKVMQYKKS
+118 KLQAK
-130 NSDLE
+130 
-135 LEVEQLKAELET
+135 
-147 SNKVLQTTTET
+147 LQTTTET
-158 LNSRIDV
+158 LNSRIEV

-183 TVNKLQ
+183 TVNKLH
-189 EEQQRSSELS
+189 EEQQRSNELS
-199 RANELLRDQLE
+199 RENELLRDQLE
-210 QAVQAN
+210 QAIQAN

-250 FNDYFAAEHNRLLSL
+250 FNDYFAAEHSRLLSL

-287 TNTRSEFTRY
+287 TNTRTEFTRY
-297 INNIQS
+297 IGNIQS
-303 ACTNLEANLRATE
+303 ACNNLEANLRAAE

-321 SQVKTASFIEADM
+321 SQVKTSNLIEADM
-334 TNRIQGL
+334 ANRIQGL

-357 KLTEVM
+357 KLTDVM

-387 TNFDIDVSLMK
+387 SNFDIDSSLIK
-398 NAKSYKRGKRLLH
+398 NSKSYKRGKRLH
-411 DVLDN
+411 DILDN
-416 HVTTMDMHKHDDCLS
+416 TTSDINKHNDDLL

-440 KATKRLIEHTHVMHH
+440 KATKRLIEHTHIMHH

-482 LQNPDWSSTRIIPP
+482 LQNPDWSSTRILP
-496 YSTESKQTASDLSP
+496 YSIETKQPVSNLSP
-510 DSKTRNDTNDANQQG
+510 DSKKQNEESDINQQG
-525 NKIHY
+525 NKIY
-530 TKPAE
+530 YIKPE
-535 DIASLR
+535 DISSLR

-549 AGTSLHLAESTVNAV
+549 AGSSLHLAESTVNAV

-578 RLRSSGLKEQL
+578 RLRSSGLKEQV

-595 GEESDMEKK
+595 SEESDVERK

-617 EVQNL
+617 EVQSL
-622 EMDKLSRERDRIK
+622 EVDKLSRERDRIK

-649 SARQNLNEHVHE
+649 SARQNLNEHVRE
-661 IESELDRLR
+661 IESELDRLK
-670 TSLHDMRKQRD
+670 TSLHDMRKQFD
-681 ETITERDNLQ
+681 EAISERDNLQ
-691 TELDRTLRELDAIQK
+691 TEQSRTLRELDAIQK
-706 TLSSTEQRAVNF
+706 TLGSTEQRAVNF

-741 EKNDAITGAG
+741 EKNDAITTAS
-751 KIQAKIDELNEELN
+751 KIQAKIDELNEDLN
-765 QAHNREIQ
+765 QAHNRENQ

-802 HAKET
+802 HAKES

-834 SLTQSE
+834 SLIQSE
-840 LEQARESTMRAE
+840 LEQTREASMRAE
-852 TAKSRLEA
+852 TARSRLEA

-888 DISTFR
+888 DVSTFR
-894 RDSERQESLIMRLTN
+894 RDSERQEALIMRLTN
-909 EKEAISRHK
+909 EKESISRHK

-927 VERDNRHLT
+927 IERDNRHLT

-942 KSEKENLEAS
+942 KSEKENLESS

-960 EQLYHKQSQLE
+960 EQLYYKQSQLE
-971 RDVTDLRSRRDELQ
+971 RDVSDLRNRRDELQ

-1021 IALINAEK
+1021 LALINAEK
-1029 RAEEAENACLQ
+1029 RAEEAEKACLQ
-1040 AVARADQ
+1040 AVERADQ
-1047 AVSLIDKQQ
+1047 AVNLIDKQQ
-1056 QQQKHLDVEQ
+1056 HVDVEQ
-1066 LVDREYELRNS
+1066 LVDREYELRSS

-1086 ELLAAQRERD
+1086 ELLTAQRERD

-1104 ERQRELSRATEEKIS
+1104 ERQRELSRATEEKVG

-1126 LQETITELQVTLD
+1126 LQETITELQITLE

-1146 TREEHERS
+1146 VREDRERS

-1207 QIRLA
+1207 KIRLA

-1220 TELVDSTCR
+1220 TELVDSTYR

-1236 NDSSRRECSE
+1236 NDSSRRECNE
-1246 LHQKL
+1246 LSQKL
-1251 GELERENNA
+1251 GELERERNA
-1260 INRSNEELRK
+1260 ISRSNEELRK
-1270 QLKCVELERVDLIR
+1270 QLKCVELERVDLVR
-1284 MTNSLKSKLQGTEM
+1284 MTNSLKAKLQGTEM
-1298 DRTSSEKRVAD
+1298 DRTSSEKRVTD
-1309 LQVDLKEVTTLA
+1309 LQVGLKEATNLA

-1326 EIVELRSK
+1326 EIVELRGK
-1334 LQRLETEKVKLT
+1334 LQRVESENVKLT

-1351 LKVRLRDSVNQE
+1351 LKSRLRESVNQE
-1363 ESLKREKVTLKQKL
+1363 ESLKREKVSLKQKL
-1377 MEIESTKSTLQSELT
+1377 LEIESAKSTLQSELT

-1412 NQAAEDWQKDYQRLI
+1412 NQAAEDWQKDYQRLV

-1495 QYTTQLQDMNKQQQQ
+1495 QYTTQLQNMNKQQQR
-1510 MQQLNGHFDSSLAE
+1510 QQVNDNFDSSLAE
-1524 QIDTLDKS
+1524 HIDELDKT
-1532 HDAHSQWDYD
+1532 HDVHSQWDYD

-1561 NESDSRRIKMMA
+1561 NDSDSKKLKMMA

-1584 PEVSYTFRSE
+1584 PDVSYTFRSE
-1594 QIPKPRARGR
+1594 QFPKPRVRGR
-1604 RRYEAYTSS
+1604 RRYEAYTNS
-1613 DPEDAQQKS
+1613 DPEYTQQKS
-1622 LRRAKSASPTR
+1622 SRRAKSASPTK
-1633 VNRHDGF
+1633 VNRYDGF
-1640 VLRSTSTE
+1640 ALRSTSTE

-1667 YSFYPNYLT
+1667 FSFHPDYLT
-1676 HLNDWSYKWLD
+1676 HLSDWSYKWLD
-1687 TIRYHMNGYRVHA
+1687 TIRYHMNSYRTHA

-1725 ERERDDFDIKS
+1725 ERERDDFDIKA
-1736 KLNEEKLIEYS
+1736 KLNEEKVLEYS

-1756 LNEMRTNI
+1756 LNEMKTNV
-1764 NEMEKGKLE
+1764 NDMEKGKLE

-1782 NTITEHEN
+1782 ITITEHEN

-1797 QYTTLNNQIKTLE
+1797 EYTTLHNQIKSLE
-1810 QQLNSCETEKN
+1810 QQLSKCVTEKN
-1821 QLQIRLDKSRAV
+1821 QLQIRLEKSRAA
-1833 EMKLEENR
+1833 EIKLEENR

-1873 TMLNELES
+1873 TILSELES

-1891 LTGRQGTEMEMKIYN
+1891 VTGRQGTEMEIKIYN

-1931 LTREKLAYANLQQ
+1931 LAREKLAYANLQQ
-1944 ELTRTQEHMEALQK
+1944 ELTRTQEHMEASQK

-1969 LQERLDNNKTLLND
+1969 LQERLDNNKNLLND

-1998 QQETTDAATKRSEVE
+1998 QVETADAAAKRSEVE
-2013 IQLKQLEKMSTECQH
+2013 IQLKQLERLSTECQH
-2028 TNNELQIKINN
+2028 TNNELQMKINN

-2069 CELTRVRREQI
+2069 CELTRVRKEQI

-2088 MERERAREQELNH
+2088 MERERTKEQELNN

-2106 NSELMA
+2106 NSVLMT

-2173 TLQLKERSYKQRVR
+2173 TLQLKERSYKQRIR
-2187 GLEDQIQQLKDQLAH
+2187 GLEDQIQQLKDQLTH

-2211 LKNPSSVNQSQP
+2211 VQNPSSVNQSQP

-2241 MKSAIDNNHQQDSF
+2241 MKSSIDNSRQHDSSF
-2255 MMGLYKPTTAP
+2255 VGLYKPTTAP

-2271 YYYQVTGS
+2271 YYYQITGS

-2293 IKPRRSFVEPRLY
+2293 IKPRRSFVEPRPY
-2306 QSTTKINK
+2306 QSTTKIDKTNPPTRY
-2314 QNLSN
+2314 SSDGRN
-2319 RYHSD
+2319 RQ
-2324 DRNQQQQQHPEE
+2324 RPEE
-2336 NITTNTNI
+2336 NITTNADI
-2344 SPLEQPSLT
+2344 SPLGQSSLP

-2360 RSTWHESRDSAATIN
+2360 RSTWHESRDSTATIN
-2375 RSTSDSTIRRIEDKS
+2375 RSTSESTIRPREDKSKGDN

>member
-1 MLDPSQENTETPKE
+1 
-15 TKDLLPTMN
+15 MN

-49 GPITSTTT
+49 CPISSTPACT

-63 SLAEKNASFTH
+63 SLAEKNSPFTH
-74 QLQSTDTEETINHIK
+74 QIQLTDTEETINHIK
-89 ARYEAEIASYKRK
+89 ARYEAEIANYKKK

-130 NSDLE
+130 SSDLE

-183 TVNKLQ
+183 TVNKLH
-189 EEQQRSSELS
+189 EEQQRSNELS
-199 RANELLRDQLE
+199 RENELLRDQLE
-210 QAVQAN
+210 QAIQAN

-250 FNDYFAAEHNRLLSL
+250 FNDYFAAEHSRLLSL

-287 TNTRSEFTRY
+287 TNTRTEFTRY
-297 INNIQS
+297 IGNIQS
-303 ACTNLEANLRATE
+303 ACNNLEANIRTAE

-321 SQVKTASFIEADM
+321 SQVKTSSFIEADM
-334 TNRIQGL
+334 ANRIQGL

-357 KLTEVM
+357 KLTDVM

-387 TNFDIDVSLMK
+387 SNFDIDSSLIK
-398 NAKSYKRGKRLLH
+398 NSKSYKRGKRLH
-411 DVLDN
+411 DVLDS
-416 HVTTMDMHKHDDCLS
+416 TTADINKHNDDLL

-482 LQNPDWSSTRIIPP
+482 LQNPDWSSTRIIP
-496 YSTESKQTASDLSP
+496 YSIESKQPVSDLSP
-510 DSKTRNDTNDANQQG
+510 NSKVQNEESDINQQG
-525 NKIHY
+525 NKIY
-530 TKPAE
+530 YIKPE
-535 DIASLR
+535 DISSLR

-549 AGTSLHLAESTVNAV
+549 AGSSLHLAESTVNAV

-595 GEESDMEKK
+595 GEESDVERK

-617 EVQNL
+617 EVQSL
-622 EMDKLSRERDRIK
+622 EVDKLSRERDRIK
-635 QTLSLTKEE
+635 QSLSLTKEE

-649 SARQNLNEHVHE
+649 SARQNLNEHVRE
-661 IESELDRLR
+661 IESELDRLK

-681 ETITERDNLQ
+681 EAISERDNLQ
-691 TELDRTLRELDAIQK
+691 TEQGRTLRELDAIQK
-706 TLSSTEQRAVNF
+706 TLGSTEQRVVNF

-741 EKNDAITGAG
+741 EKNDAITAAG
-751 KIQAKIDELNEELN
+751 KIQAKIDELNEDLN
-765 QAHNREIQ
+765 QAHNRENQ

-802 HAKET
+802 HAKES

-820 QEQRDELEKLYSEK
+820 QEQRDEIEKLYSEK

-852 TAKSRLEA
+852 TARSRLEA

-888 DISTFR
+888 DVSTFR
-894 RDSERQESLIMRLTN
+894 RDSERQEALIMRLTN

-927 VERDNRHLT
+927 IERDNRHLT

-942 KSEKENLEAS
+942 KSEKENLESS

-960 EQLYHKQSQLE
+960 EQLYYKQSQLE
-971 RDVTDLRSRRDELQ
+971 RDVSDLKNRRDELQ

-1029 RAEEAENACLQ
+1029 RAEEAEKACLQ
-1040 AVARADQ
+1040 AVERADQ
-1047 AVSLIDKQQ
+1047 AVNLIDKQQ
-1056 QQQKHLDVEQ
+1056 HVDVEQ
-1066 LVDREYELRNS
+1066 LVNREYELRSS

-1086 ELLAAQRERD
+1086 ELLTAQRERD
-1096 EARLLAER
+1096 EARLLGER
-1104 ERQRELSRATEEKIS
+1104 ERQRELSRATEEKVG

-1126 LQETITELQVTLD
+1126 LQETITELQITLE

-1146 TREEHERS
+1146 VREDRETS
-1154 ALRKATEEVRSF
+1154 ALRKATEEVKSF

-1187 IHSLESQR
+1187 IHSLESQK
-1195 DQWTKEVSELQL
+1195 DQWRKEVSELQIK
-1207 QIRLA
+1207 IRLA
-1212 EEVRDTNR
+1212 EEVRDTNH
-1220 TELVDSTCR
+1220 TELVDSTYR
-1229 IRALEET
+1229 IRALEEI

-1246 LHQKL
+1246 LSQKL
-1251 GELERENNA
+1251 GELEREKNA

-1270 QLKCVELERVDLIR
+1270 QLKCVELERVDLVR

-1309 LQVDLKEVTTLA
+1309 LQVGLKEATSLA

-1326 EIVELRSK
+1326 EIVELRGK
-1334 LQRLETEKVKLT
+1334 LQRVESENVKLT

-1351 LKVRLRDSVNQE
+1351 LKARLRESVNQE
-1363 ESLKREKVTLKQKL
+1363 ESLKREKVSLKQKL
-1377 MEIESTKSTLQSELT
+1377 MEIESAKSTLQSELT

-1412 NQAAEDWQKDYQRLI
+1412 NQAAEDWQKDYQRLV

-1495 QYTTQLQDMNKQQQQ
+1495 QYTTQLQNVNKQQQR
-1510 MQQLNGHFDSSLAE
+1510 QQLNDNFDSSLAE
-1524 QIDTLDKS
+1524 HIDELDKS
-1532 HDAHSQWDYD
+1532 HDVNSQWDYD

-1561 NESDSRRIKMMA
+1561 NDSDSKKLKMMA
-1573 EQVLNSQQDIK
+1573 EKVLSSQQDIK
-1584 PEVSYTFRSE
+1584 PEVLYTFRSE
-1594 QIPKPRARGR
+1594 QFPKPRVRGR
-1604 RRYEAYTSS
+1604 RRYEAYTNS
-1613 DPEDAQQKS
+1613 DPEYTRQ
-1622 LRRAKSASPTR
+1622 RRAKSASPTR
-1633 VNRHDGF
+1633 VNRYDGF
-1640 VLRSTSTE
+1640 ALRSTSTE
-1648 RANQQR
+1648 RADQQR

-1667 YSFYPNYLT
+1667 LLFHPDYLT
-1676 HLNDWSYKWLD
+1676 HLSDWSYKWLD
-1687 TIRYHMNGYRVHA
+1687 TIRYHMNSYRTHA

-1725 ERERDDFDIKS
+1725 ERERDDFDIKA
-1736 KLNEEKLIEYS
+1736 KLNEEKVVEYS

-1756 LNEMRTNI
+1756 LNEMKTNV
-1764 NEMEKGKLE
+1764 NDMEKGKLE

-1797 QYTTLNNQIKTLE
+1797 QYTTLHNQIKCLE
-1810 QQLNSCETEKN
+1810 QQLSTCEAEKN
-1821 QLQIRLDKSRAV
+1821 QLQIRLEKSRAA
-1833 EMKLEENR
+1833 EIKLEENR

-1873 TMLNELES
+1873 TILSELES

-1891 LTGRQGTEMEMKIYN
+1891 VSGRQGTEMEMKIYN

-1944 ELTRTQEHMEALQK
+1944 ELTRTQEHMEASQK

-1969 LQERLDNNKTLLND
+1969 LQERLDNNKNLLND

-1998 QQETTDAATKRSEVE
+1998 QMETTDAAAKRSEVE
-2013 IQLKQLEKMSTECQH
+2013 IQLKQLERLSTECQH
-2028 TNNELQIKINN
+2028 TNNELQMKINN

-2069 CELTRVRREQI
+2069 CELTRVRKEQI

-2088 MERERAREQELNH
+2088 MERERTKEQELNN

-2106 NSELMA
+2106 NSVLMT

-2173 TLQLKERSYKQRVR
+2173 TLQLKERSYKQRIR
-2187 GLEDQIQQLKDQLAH
+2187 GLEDQIQQLKDQLTH
-2202 ETNKRQLLY
+2202 ETSKRQLLY

-2223 SLTSYGSSV
+2223 SLTSYGTSV
-2232 TTTGCDYAE
+2232 TTTGYDYTE
-2241 MKSAIDNNHQQDSF
+2241 MKSSIDNNRQQDSF
-2255 MMGLYKPTTAP
+2255 LVGLYKPTTAP

-2271 YYYQVTGS
+2271 YYYQLTGS

-2293 IKPRRSFVEPRLY
+2293 IKPRRSFIESRPY
-2306 QSTTKINK
+2306 QSTTKIDKTNPST
-2314 QNLSN
+2314 Q
-2319 RYHSD
+2319 YHSD
-2324 DRNQQQQQHPEE
+2324 ERNRQRPEE
-2336 NITTNTNI
+2336 NITTNTDI
-2344 SPLEQPSLT
+2344 SPLEQSSLP

-2360 RSTWHESRDSAATIN
+2360 RSTWHESRDSTATIN
-2375 RSTSDSTIRRIEDKS
+2375 RSTSDSTIRPREDKSKGDN